1 MKIRVEVKDE
11 AGNVQ
16 QYVVRR
22 SYLVKFVDPKKE
34 YPVTYT
40 INHDG
45 TRVNEP
51 AMLKGEDLTENQ
63 ITAFLEGSVVIAPN
77 VEYMRRCP
85 HRT

>member
-16 QYVVRR
+16 QYDVRR

-40 INHDG
+40 IKHDG

-51 AMLKGEDLTENQ
+51 TMLKGEDLTENQ
-63 ITAFLEGSVVIAPN
+63 IAQLFSKGLL
-77 VEYMRRCP
+77 
-85 HRT
+85 

>member
-16 QYVVRR
+16 QYVVSR
-22 SYLVKFVDPKKE
+22 SYLVKFVDPNKE

-45 TRVNEP
+45 TRVNEH
-51 AMLKGEDLTENQ
+51 AILKGEDLTENQ
-63 ITAFLEGSVVIAPN
+63 IAQLFSKGLL
-77 VEYMRRCP
+77 
-85 HRT
+85 

>member
-22 SYLVKFVDPKKE
+22 SYLVKFVDPNKE

-40 INHDG
+40 RKHDG
-45 TRVNEP
+45 TRVNDTV
-51 AMLKGEDLTENQ
+51 MLKGEDLTENQ
-63 ITAFLEGSVVIAPN
+63 IAQLFSKGLL
-77 VEYMRRCP
+77 
-85 HRT
+85 

>member
-22 SYLVKFVDPKKE
+22 SYLVKFVDPKRE

-40 INHDG
+40 IKHG

-51 AMLKGEDLTENQ
+51 AILKGEDLTENQ
-63 ITAFLEGSVVIAPN
+63 IAQLFSKGML
-77 VEYMRRCP
+77 
-85 HRT
+85 

>member
-22 SYLVKFVDPKKE
+22 SYLVKFVYPKKE

-40 INHDG
+40 IKHDG

-63 ITAFLEGSVVIAPN
+63 IAQLFSKGLL
-77 VEYMRRCP
+77 
-85 HRT
+85 

>member
-51 AMLKGEDLTENQ
+51 AMLKGEDLSENQ
-63 ITAFLEGSVVIAPN
+63 IAQLFSKGLL
-77 VEYMRRCP
+77 
-85 HRT
+85 